1 MSTYKE
7 CECALT
13 DEPKQTE
20 HNPKLTV
27 PSFRQLLADLWRAIK
42 TPPGRNLPKCLAIAL
57 VYSLAALAI
66 GFSSG
71 IYTVQLVDIQKFWFL
86 PLTLFMFPSIPEE
99 FFFRGLLIPRNA
111 IELPW
116 QRSVAYVVFSAFAFT
131 IWHPLNALT
140 INPSA
145 QPFFLDVY
153 FLIIVFLLG
162 IACGLSYLLSRSI
175 WIPVLIHWLTVVVW
189 VLFLGGR
196 NLVLE

>member
-1 MSTYKE
+1 
-7 CECALT
+7 
-13 DEPKQTE
+13 
-20 HNPKLTV
+20 V
-27 PSFRQLLADLWRAIK
+27 PGFRQQLADLWLAIK
-42 TPPGRNLPKCLAIAL
+42 TPPGRNFSKCLTIVF
-57 VYSLAALAI
+57 VYGIAALAI

-71 IYTVQLVDIQKFWFL
+71 IYTVQLLDVEKFWFL
-86 PLTLFMFPSIPEE
+86 PMTLFLFPSIPEE

-111 IELPW
+111 VELPW

-140 INPSA
+140 INTTA
-145 QPFFLDVY
+145 QPFFLDFS

-162 IACGLSYLLSRSI
+162 IACALSYMLSRSI
-175 WIPVLIHWLTVVVW
+175 WMPVLIHWLTVVMW